1 MESDEWHLKTPVL
14 RSRTLRPEATR
25 FLWLCTPAFLIER
38 ERPRMDP
45 LMPPRGS
52 ILIPFL
58 FLPHEPSFFH
68 IFNPLLKL
76 LPKIR
81 KKAQA
86 LPTGNAFALIIFS
99 CLSTSQDNSTNELLI
114 SLILLVY
121 FINDLLTTLCK
132 PSISCCL
139 KTCLVDLTTDVLGSS
154 LLDDLIQSSSYIR
167 VGSRVSKVA

>member
-1 MESDEWHLKTPVL
+1 MLFVALYPCVFNGARAPTN
-14 RSRTLRPEATR
+14 
-25 FLWLCTPAFLIER
+25 
-38 ERPRMDP
+38 
-45 LMPPRGS
+45 GS
-52 ILIPFL
+52 TYAAPGLNPYSL
-58 FLPHEPSFFH
+58 FFFFPGPIFFQ
-68 IFNPLLKL
+68 IFNPSPQLF
-76 LPKIR
+76 PKIR

-86 LPTGNAFALIIFS
+86 LPTGNACALIFFS